1 MVGVVCVIRDGAG
14 VVGWGL
20 YDIGYIYLGHIGHMY
35 VICNMYILLYTVVL
49 IQHSQY
55 SLATERGLLCGVRC

>member
-35 VICNMYILLYTVVL
+35 VI
-49 IQHSQY
+49 
-55 SLATERGLLCGVRC
+55 